1 ESRMERYD
9 KQLVE
14 ILGKSLEEV
23 QKMPIEER
31 HGITRKHREAQY
43 DKLQDAVYEKRGW
56 NHKSGVIKLSAAKKL
71 WPEWLFK
78 EVEPFIKDL
87 QD

>member
-1 ESRMERYD
+1 MERYD

-14 ILGKSLEEV
+14 ILGKTLEEV

-31 HGITRKHREAQY
+31 HGITRKHREEQY

-56 NHKSGVIKLSAAKKL
+56 NHKSGVIKLDVAKKL

-78 EVEPFIKDL
+78 EVLPFIKDL